1 MDEAGKGAGA
11 CALIVM
17 DLNLTI
23 LQTTAMIESPFSP
36 AVDAGADNGACACNV
51 HVLNEL
57 GLHARPAAVLAQEAQ
72 KFRADIQL
80 RMEDQEVD
88 AKSILDILSLAA
100 SRGSEL
106 ELHASGADAREA
118 VDRLSHCF
126 RTKFGEEK

>member
-1 MDEAGKGAGA
+1 
-11 CALIVM
+11 
-17 DLNLTI
+17 
-23 LQTTAMIESPFSP
+23 MIESPSSP
-36 AVDAGADNGACACNV
+36 AAAAGIDNGACACNV

-72 KFRADIQL
+72 KFRAEIQL
-80 RMEDQEVD
+80 RTEDQEVD

-106 ELHASGADAREA
+106 ELHATGADAREA

-126 RTKFGEEK
+126 RTRFGEEK

>member
-1 MDEAGKGAGA
+1 M
-11 CALIVM
+11 
-17 DLNLTI
+17 
-23 LQTTAMIESPFSP
+23 
-36 AVDAGADNGACACNV
+36 

-72 KFRADIQL
+72 KFQSDIQIRL
-80 RMEDQEVD
+80 EDQEVD

-106 ELHASGADAREA
+106 ELMARGVDAREA

-126 RTKFGEEK
+126 STRFGEEK